1 MAGEIN
7 DNLVLICGE
16 SAGGKSASLRNIQN
30 PEGVMYCNCESGKK
44 LPFANKFQTFIIT
57 DPLQVYAGFK
67 AAEEEKFKHIH
78 TIIVDS
84 LTFLMD
90 IYESV
95 HVINA
100 ANTMQAW
107 GEYQQFF
114 KNLMQQYVAKSSK
127 NVIFTAHV
135 LSTLNENDHVMEKKV
150 PVKGALKN
158 NGLES
163 YFSVVVSAR
172 KVSLKTLEGFT
183 NSLLTITP
191 EEEMVGIK
199 HVYQTR
205 LTKETVN
212 ERIRAPMGMWDTN
225 ETFIDNDAQAL
236 LNRLKEYYQ

>member
-1 MAGEIN
+1 
-7 DNLVLICGE
+7 
-16 SAGGKSASLRNIQN
+16 
-30 PEGVMYCNCESGKK
+30 
-44 LPFANKFQTFIIT
+44 
-57 DPLQVYAGFK
+57 
-67 AAEEEKFKHIH
+67 
-78 TIIVDS
+78 
-84 LTFLMD
+84 
-90 IYESV
+90 
-95 HVINA
+95 
-100 ANTMQAW
+100 
-107 GEYQQFF
+107 
-114 KNLMQQYVAKSSK
+114 MQQYVAKSTK

-172 KVSLKTLEGFT
+172 KVPLRTLEGYT

-191 EEEMVGIK
+191 EEEMIGIK